1 MCISLGVCLCM
12 CNFRAIHRNWI
23 TNWCALHYIL
33 FLKCSIIL
41 CSLSRDEGSWA
52 FIFHISVYITVIAY
66 NGLRPLLKITI
77 HQNAENNKSRSGG
90 PQFQYIYI
98 LHNSCTLILEIIIE
112 ENSKIERETEHSC
125 EVVSPTNIREG
136 TLLKVTSHQHK
147 CLKFINHFFIKP
159 LY

>member
-1 MCISLGVCLCM
+1 MCLCVCLCM
-12 CNFRAIHRNWI
+12 CNFKTIHRNLI

-33 FLKCSIIL
+33 FLKCSTIL

-52 FIFHISVYITVIAY
+52 FIFHISVYITVIVY
-66 NGLRPLLKITI
+66 NWLGTLLKTTI
-77 HQNAENNKSRSGG
+77 HQNAENNKSSSGG

-98 LHNSCTLILEIIIE
+98 LHNSCKLILEIIIE
-112 ENSKIERETEHSC
+112 ENSKIKRETERSC
-125 EVVSPTNIREG
+125 EVVSSTNIRQG
-136 TLLKVTSHQHK
+136 TLLKVTSYQHK